1 MSVTLELAPNTAVLL
16 SFKKPTSSSGSA
28 LKTNDNVMGAAS
40 ADRIRKEVVAAGGRV
55 ELLPYAVVVLLM

>member
-1 MSVTLELAPNTAVLL
+1 MAVLL

-28 LKTNDNVMGAAS
+28 LKTDDNVMGAAS